1 MVNDFRVESVVCI
14 EGVVQNNL
22 LVVLSVIAA
31 NFYLLSLSITFRSL
45 LWSST
50 VFSQSFDEFQAD
62 DIQNVANELLRI
74 RDYLFKE
81 LAQKTGQPMEQD
93 EDFVADKE
101 DEALPTDD
109 LGRDDSDDSLSEG
122 DKEVSSWGSF
132 TSYYNF
138 LFSLSK
144 LPFWSLWFGHFCHFS
159 LKLKLFAYGSLW
171 FQFYCHFGPK
181 INQVIFVL

>member
-50 VFSQSFDEFQAD
+50 VFSQSFDEFQVD

-81 LAQKTGQPMEQD
+81 LAQKTGQPMEQVYHII
-93 EDFVADKE
+93 F
-101 DEALPTDD
+101 L
-109 LGRDDSDDSLSEG
+109 LSQNSTIG
-122 DKEVSSWGSF
+122 LD
-132 TSYYNF
+132 
-138 LFSLSK
+138 
-144 LPFWSLWFGHFCHFS
+144 
-159 LKLKLFAYGSLW
+159 
-171 FQFYCHFGPK
+171 
-181 INQVIFVL
+181 